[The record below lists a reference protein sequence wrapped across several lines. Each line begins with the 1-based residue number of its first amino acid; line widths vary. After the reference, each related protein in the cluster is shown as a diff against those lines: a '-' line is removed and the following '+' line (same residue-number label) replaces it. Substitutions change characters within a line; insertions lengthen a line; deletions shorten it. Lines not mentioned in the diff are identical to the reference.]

1 LRIDDAREA
10 NQSGLVARIDRRIGR
25 AFLLAGSFHIA
36 PTPSPSPVIKGLA
49 KVQKGKGKKRRKH
62 KQGHEK
68 YEEPTT

>member
-1 LRIDDAREA
+1 
-10 NQSGLVARIDRRIGR
+10 
-25 AFLLAGSFHIA
+25 
-36 PTPSPSPVIKGLA
+36 VIKGLA